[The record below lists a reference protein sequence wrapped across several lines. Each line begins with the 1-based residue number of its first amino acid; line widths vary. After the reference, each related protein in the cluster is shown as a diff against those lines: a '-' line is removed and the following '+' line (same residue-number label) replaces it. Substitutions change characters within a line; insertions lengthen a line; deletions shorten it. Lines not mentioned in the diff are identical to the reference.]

1 MAEEIIDFGNFSR
14 KILVNPAVPLQLL
27 QLKFRNSQRI
37 QATLIGKVY
46 SSHIDIL
53 DLVPTAMCEENKVPP
68 RLGRLSPLTAQNTR
82 EPSRI
87 SSLSTPL

>member
-14 KILVNPAVPLQLL
+14 KIIVNPAVPLQLL

-53 DLVPTAMCEENKVPP
+53 DLVPIAMCEENKVAP
-68 RLGRLSPLTAQNTR
+68 RLARLSPSIAQNTR
-82 EPSRI
+82 EPSRT
-87 SSLSTPL
+87 SSLYTPL

>member
-14 KILVNPAVPLQLL
+14 KIIVNPAVPMQIM
-27 QLKFRNSQRI
+27 QIKYRNTQRI

-53 DLVPTAMCEENKVPP
+53 DIVPVAMC
-68 RLGRLSPLTAQNTR
+68 
-82 EPSRI
+82 
-87 SSLSTPL
+87 